1 MNWLRSLLLDE
12 ERLLSRKQHWWE
24 ATGWYLCLF
33 SGWGSHL
40 SLVVDLSLEQAPQ
53 DEVPASTTENRYH
66 HLIIYFII
74 KDTANSTSKE
84 SRAFLIWLMFASSSP
99 ETYSKW
105 QTHPDPHPD
114 QLQSCTDGSYFWF
127 EKSVNELRVWLTGWE
142 LDNMMTEGLYK
153 HLLFKI
159 SSANA
164 DTPRQLSHFSCRWAI
179 LMWLLCTFST
189 TKLSAPFLLK
199 MTELYRM
206 TKLMNYCIFFLSAA
220 HHLGGAISEL
230 HVAEPRSHS
239 CGPRAQES
247 QASHWRKAN
256 KP

>member
-1 MNWLRSLLLDE
+1 MRRGSWAGSSTGGKPQVTYACFQDEAHVSALLWISAWNKPLRMKCQPVPLKISITTYSFTSLL
-12 ERLLSRKQHWWE
+12 KTQQI
-24 ATGWYLCLF
+24 APAKNQGLF
-33 SGWGSHL
+33 SFGWC
-40 SLVVDLSLEQAPQ
+40 
-53 DEVPASTTENRYH
+53 
-66 HLIIYFII
+66 
-74 KDTANSTSKE
+74 
-84 SRAFLIWLMFASSSP
+84 MFASSSP
-99 ETYSKW
+99 ETPSDKLIQILILTNSRAA
-105 QTHPDPHPD
+105 QTGAIFD
-114 QLQSCTDGSYFWF
+114 LK
-127 EKSVNELRVWLTGWE
+127 KSVNELRVWLTGWE

-164 DTPRQLSHFSCRWAI
+164 DTPRQLLSHFSCRWAI